1 MLKNGESLCLL
12 TEALSE
18 WRGANPSISVA
29 QDHKTDDGASFKV
42 DKTFLTCGRG
52 AEWILKDICFT
63 HSIKFTL
70 DSAQIVKDEGVN
82 GIKALF
88 VCSFT

>member
-1 MLKNGESLCLL
+1 MGKACACLL
-12 TEALSE
+12 KLSLSG
-18 WRGANPSISVA
+18 RGANPSISVA
-29 QDHKTDDGASFKV
+29 QDHTTDDGASFKV

-52 AEWILKDICFT
+52 AEWILKDICFI